1 MRISNLLA
9 SLFVMGFASQAFG
22 LAEES
27 VDPKATPAKDPNA
40 FATLP
45 EGKTLP
51 QGVMR
56 ARYVHSK
63 VTGNGSSYD
72 KDGNKLDAIVELN
85 ATGGAAVVE
94 YGISDKLS
102 LQVQFDFVGS
112 FETNLKEDKLK
123 ASSAW
128 ANYMTAGYSANSTST
143 AKIRA
148 LETQTEAFTGS
159 KITSKATF
167 SAAALV
173 AIAGEAVTNGACGT
187 VSGTN
192 QAEFIASCVANIKS
206 GQKSTKAFTSA
217 VAGQIS
223 ADAGFGTVVS
233 SVADATDAAIQ
244 AGVVSQV
251 KPVAEKKG
259 GIGMG
264 DTTVGVLYEAM
275 KMDNLAIAVAG
286 GLRYPTSNRDRAA
299 NEKPTGRGLM
309 EIGGRFNI
317 DYTPIPTLAFAWQ
330 NQSEVM
336 AAPGKYNWAGQS
348 VTVSREG
355 VRNVGFL
362 MIKPSL
368 AGLSESLSFLA
379 PKAGIAYD
387 YDSQERMKVGSGTE
401 AATGARASERKYLV
415 GLGISTFDYG
425 IPVHIDVEYRKS
437 VEGQNISAATD
448 SLTTQLKAYYR
459 F

>member
-27 VDPKATPAKDPNA
+27 VDPKAAPAKDPNA

-56 ARYVHSK
+56 ARYIHSK
-63 VTGNGSSYD
+63 ITGNGSSYD
-72 KDGNKLDAIVELN
+72 KDGNKVDAVVELN
-85 ATGGAAVVE
+85 AAGGAAVVE

-102 LQVQFDFVGS
+102 LQVQFDFIGS
-112 FETNLKEDKLK
+112 FETKLNGKRTWEAEGYQAAVASKTDLTALQTAFGSQVGGIIDSKAELEKVLNLKAQNDFKTAGACTTLGGDCATVL
-123 ASSAW
+123 ASSNA
-128 ANYMTAGYSANSTST
+128 
-143 AKIRA
+143 
-148 LETQTEAFTGS
+148 Q
-159 KITSKATF
+159 
-167 SAAALV
+167 
-173 AIAGEAVTNGACGT
+173 AVTARATIAAT
-187 VSGTN
+187 VD
-192 QAEFIASCVANIKS
+192 
-206 GQKSTKAFTSA
+206 A
-217 VAGQIS
+217 VE
-223 ADAGFGTVVS
+223 
-233 SVADATDAAIQ
+233 
-244 AGVVSQV
+244 AGVVSVV
-251 KPVAEKKG
+251 KARAEKKG
-259 GIGMG
+259 GRGLG
-264 DTTVGVLYEAM
+264 DSTVGVLYEAM
-275 KMDNLAIAVAG
+275 KMDNLAIALAG

-299 NEKPTGRGLM
+299 NERPTGRGLM
-309 EIGGRFNI
+309 EVGARFNI
-317 DYTPIPTLAFAWQ
+317 DYTPIPTLALAWQ

-336 AAPGKYNWAGQS
+336 AAPGKYNLAGQS